1 MLGSLCAVLSLQSCP
16 TLCDPM
22 DYNPPGSSVQQ
33 ENWSGLLR
41 PPPGDLPDPGM
52 KLTSLKC
59 PAFAVRFF
67 TTSQLGN
74 PLCSLYVMKW
84 VCFSLPIGAQTAP
97 AQKLA

>member
-59 PAFAVRFF
+59 PALA
-67 TTSQLGN
+67 SG
-74 PLCSLYVMKW
+74 
-84 VCFSLPIGAQTAP
+84 SLP
-97 AQKLA
+97 LASWETHFVHYTL